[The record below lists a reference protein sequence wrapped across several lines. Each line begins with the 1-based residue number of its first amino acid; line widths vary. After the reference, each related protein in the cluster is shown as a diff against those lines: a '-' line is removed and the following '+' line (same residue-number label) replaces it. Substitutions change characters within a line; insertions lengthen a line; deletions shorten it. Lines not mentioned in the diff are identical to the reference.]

1 MDRSPYICVSLFA
14 LLLTAACGEE
24 ATLPVLSPK
33 GEDGQYQP
41 IPEFRFLNQDSQWV
55 TPETFAGKAY
65 VADFFFTSCPTICP
79 TMARNMLRI
88 QERFQDETRLLLLS
102 HTIDPKRDTVGRL
115 RHYAENLGA
124 LPGKWH
130 FVTGDKDQLYGIAE
144 DYFNIVVEDPTLP
157 DGFDHSARFVLVGPQ
172 RRIRAY
178 CTGTDT
184 QAVDE
189 FMNAIETLLHEM
201 DPAPAVR

>member
-1 MDRSPYICVSLFA
+1 MARLPYLYFSLFA
-14 LLLTAACGEE
+14 LLLTAACGGE

-102 HTIDPKRDTVGRL
+102 HTIDPKRDTVERL